1 MITDF
6 LKTRRS
12 IDELSLALDVLN
24 EFKECESQKEYLEIP
39 FYAWAKFEQL
49 EEFLLYLVEGK
60 PLAKDT
66 IEYIA
71 NGEERCKKIKS

>member
-6 LKTRRS
+6 LKTQRS
-12 IDELSLALDVLN
+12 VDELSLALDVLN
-24 EFKECESQKEYLEIP
+24 DFKKCESQKECIEIP

-60 PLAKDT
+60 PLEKDT
-66 IEYIA
+66 IKYIA
-71 NGEERCKKIKS
+71 NGKEK